1 MGPVFSTTCVESS
14 TTNDTSPF
22 LDDETLEVTRS
33 IETDGVPWPA
43 HYERPTSSRAVKSG
57 STSSDCNC
65 YDCRNYS
72 EPDDSSSDCECG
84 YCHNCNDPSDS
95 DDSDDSYS
103 IADPDPDDMSD
114 LSRLEIEDVVETWPV
129 TTVGGDIQVT
139 GVTFTANAPAGD
151 DGKQWPD
158 DSHVGEAY
166 ASGGVIP
173 ELWEV
178 YVGREFAMNLR
189 AQDWVAAQ
197 IRDYMG

>member
-1 MGPVFSTTCVESS
+1 M
-14 TTNDTSPF
+14 
-22 LDDETLEVTRS
+22 RS

-43 HYERPTSSRAVKSG
+43 HYECLSSSRAVKSG

-72 EPDDSSSDCECG
+72 EPDDSSLGCKCG
-84 YCHNCNDPSDS
+84 HCHNCSDPRDLDDLDDP
-95 DDSDDSYS
+95 DDSDDLYS
-103 IADPDPDDMSD
+103 VADPDPEDMSD
-114 LSRLEIEDVVETWPV
+114 LSRLDIEDVVNTWPV
-129 TTVGGDIQVT
+129 TTVGGEIRMT

-151 DGKQWPD
+151 GGEQWPD

>member
-1 MGPVFSTTCVESS
+1 VVDTTCAESS

-22 LDDETLEVTRS
+22 LDEEIPEVMRS
-33 IETDGVPWPA
+33 IETDGIPWPA
-43 HYERPTSSRAVKSG
+43 HYESPSSSCAVESG

-65 YDCRNYS
+65 YDCCNHR
-72 EPDDSSSDCECG
+72 EP
-84 YCHNCNDPSDS
+84 

-103 IADPDPDDMSD
+103 IADPDPEDMSD
-114 LSRLEIEDVVETWPV
+114 LSRLEIEDVVDTWPV
-129 TTVGGDIQVT
+129 TVASGDNIQVT

-151 DGKQWPD
+151 DGERWPD